1 MGHTELVIVRFG
13 ACEVD
18 FDRVEIRRDGEL
30 VRVEPQVFD
39 VLSYLIEHRD
49 RMITKEELLDN
60 IWGDRFVSESALTS
74 RIKSARQAIGDS
86 GRDQA
91 MIKTSHGKGY
101 RFIAATE
108 QVEEATPPTASVPAE
123 PAPTGDTVQVH
134 RQPGDV
140 DVPELDG
147 QWPLVGRHDE
157 VEQIGQAFRER
168 RLGGVMITGPAGVG
182 KTRLARE
189 CVARIAA
196 GGAPIVRVSG
206 HAESSDVPLGAI
218 SHLLPADVLSSAS
231 AAGEL
236 ARTIVF
242 QRARTVFDELGGGDR
257 AVLLI
262 DNVGQLDD
270 LTCALLGSLLT
281 TGSVFAIM
289 TQRTDHHDGFVLHEL
304 VRSGQIAHVDL
315 GPLDDT
321 DLDVLLYRVLSGPID
336 LQSLEH
342 LTRLARGRPGALQ
355 QLVETCRSSGALST
369 QNGVWRLTGPV
380 QAMIGPPGERATL
393 DNLDPA
399 VHAGAEILAIAGDL
413 DLELATDLLGAD
425 VLDDLDRAGLLTLDE
440 SAHAPR
446 LSLAHG
452 HVALVLLE
460 NTGPLRLRRH
470 KARLVDAL
478 GQAADRLP
486 AFDHLRR
493 VRWAIEIGLDA
504 ERDDVIAA
512 AAGAVAA
519 ADAAAADILLDHL
532 DRVAPGPDATRLRA
546 ELRFRLGQMAHAEQ
560 LLDELL
566 ATELDDDMAAAVR
579 RRRATITFHV
589 RAQYNEALDLLTGDD
604 APDHPQL
611 RVHAVGLRGFLGQAN
626 RIDELVAALP
636 DDLDPTM
643 RLEVL
648 RGQAQ
653 AAVARGQ
660 FDRGLALVDE
670 HDRLI
675 AGQDPA
681 AAQAALETSLAT
693 RIDAL
698 IGRGE
703 TDRAIEVARA
713 ALPPGQRTMLAWL
726 PLAITRA
733 LLNAGQARAARN
745 MIRTPLAA
753 VRNQNLL
760 HAEPLMVGML
770 VESSL
775 QLGDHADAQTK
786 FAFCEQQ
793 LPLLVGHLQWQLAA
807 SMARAM
813 HIVGDRDRAISIA
826 TGVAD
831 DAEREGATAVAAI
844 LLAIAAVA
852 GDAAALTARLDTLVD
867 GIDGPLWPIIARHV
881 HTLAGGADQEVLR
894 EIAGDYRRL
903 GNERLAGAAE
913 SAVTS

>member
-1 MGHTELVIVRFG
+1 MIARFDT
-13 ACEVD
+13 CEVD

-86 GRDQA
+86 GRHQS
-91 MIKTSHGKGY
+91 MIKTAHGKGY
-101 RFIAATE
+101 RFIADTE
-108 QVEEATPPTASVPAE
+108 MIEHQARTAAQHEADDGSIVESVPT
-123 PAPTGDTVQVH
+123 PQVTN
-134 RQPGDV
+134 RPGDV
-140 DVPELDG
+140 DAPELDD
-147 QWPLVGRHDE
+147 QWPLVGRHE
-157 VEQIGQAFRER
+157 EMEQLQRAYRDHQV
-168 RLGGVMITGPAGVG
+168 GGVLITGPAGIG

-189 CVARIAA
+189 CVTHITAA
-196 GGAPIVRVSG
+196 GTPTVRVSG
-206 HAESSDVPLGAI
+206 HAESAEVPLGAI
-218 SHLLPADVLSSAS
+218 SHLLPSDVLAS
-231 AAGEL
+231 AAAAGDL

-242 QRARTVFDELGGGDR
+242 QRARSAFEELGGGER
-257 AVLLI
+257 LVMLI
-262 DNVGQLDD
+262 DNAGQLDE

-281 TGSVFAIM
+281 TGTVFAVM
-289 TQRTDHHDGFVLHEL
+289 TQRTSNHDYIVLHEL
-304 VRSGQIAHVDL
+304 VRSGQVTHVDL
-315 GPLDDT
+315 DPLDDT

-342 LTRLARGRPGALQ
+342 LTHLARGRPGALQ
-355 QLVETCRSSGALST
+355 QLVETCRSSGALSP

-380 QAMIGPPGERATL
+380 QAMVGPPGERAAL
-393 DNLDPA
+393 DDLEPA
-399 VHAGAEILAIAGDL
+399 VRAGAELLAIAGDL
-413 DLELATDLLGAD
+413 DLDLATELLGAD
-425 VLDDLDRAGLLTLDE
+425 VLDDLDRAGLLMLDE
-440 SAHAPR
+440 SATSPR
-446 LSLAHG
+446 LSLAHT

-460 NTGPLRLRRH
+460 QIGPLRLRRH
-470 KARLVDAL
+470 KARLVEAL
-478 GQAADRLP
+478 DQEADRLP
-486 AFDHLRR
+486 PFDHLRR

-519 ADAAAADILLDHL
+519 ADAAAADVLLDHL
-532 DRVAPGPDATRLRA
+532 DRTEPGPDATRLRA
-546 ELRFRLGQMAHAEQ
+546 ELRFRLGQIAHAEQ

-566 ATELDDDMAAAVR
+566 ATELDDDMAASVR

-589 RAQYNEALDLLTGDD
+589 RGQYDAALDLLTGDD
-604 APDHPQL
+604 APDHPRL
-611 RVHAVGLRGFLGQAN
+611 RVHAVGLRGFLGHAN
-626 RIDELVAALP
+626 RIDQLVATLP
-636 DDLDPTM
+636 DDLDEAM

-648 RGQAQ
+648 RGRAQ

-660 FDRGLALVDE
+660 FDRALALVDE
-670 HDRLI
+670 HDRLL
-675 AGQDPA
+675 AGHNPA
-681 AAQAALETSLAT
+681 AAQAALETTNAC

-703 TDRAIEVARA
+703 TGRAIEVARA
-713 ALPPGQRTMLAWL
+713 ALPPGQRTLLAWL

-733 LLNAGQARAARN
+733 LLNAGQARAARS

-760 HAEPLMVGML
+760 HAEPLMLGML

-775 QLGDHADAQTK
+775 QLGDHADAENK
-786 FAFCEQQ
+786 FAICEQQ
-793 LPLLVGHLQWQLAA
+793 LPLLVGNLQWQLAA

-813 HIVGDRDRAISIA
+813 HMLGERERAISIA

-831 DAEREGATAVAAI
+831 DAEHEGATAVAAI

-852 GDAAALTARLDTLVD
+852 GDAASLAGRLDALVD

-881 HTLAGGADQEVLR
+881 QTLAGVGDAEILR
-894 EIAGDYRRL
+894 DLAGDYRRL
-903 GNERLAGAAE
+903 GNERLARAAEGAA
-913 SAVTS
+913 VR